1 MSANNA
7 NIPLSKRDSTING
20 DERSDSDEG
29 SYDESED
36 QSYSVKHESNMK
48 ER

>member
-20 DERSDSDEG
+20 DDRSDSE
-29 SYDESED
+29 SYDESDD
-36 QSYSVKHESNMK
+36 QSYDVKHESNMK
-48 ER
+48 DR